1 MKTGAA
7 ISTHTLLEQL
17 IFDQIEIL
25 EDEGVE
31 PERIIIG
38 HLGDL
43 RNLDR
48 LKAVA
53 DKGVYLQIDHVGFED
68 RQPDWIRAKTVFQL
82 VRQGYVSQILLSMD
96 VCFKS
101 RLHWFGGVGYDHILR
116 PFVPMLKAEGLTEV
130 EIRTMMFDNPQRVI
144 AYDF

>member
-1 MKTGAA
+1 M
-7 ISTHTLLEQL
+7 
-17 IFDQIEIL
+17 
-25 EDEGVE
+25 
-31 PERIIIG
+31 
-38 HLGDL
+38 
-43 RNLDR
+43 DR

-68 RQPDWIRAKTVFQL
+68 RQPDWVRAKTVSQL

-96 VCFKS
+96 VGFKS

-116 PFVPMLKAEGLTEV
+116 SFVPMLKAEGITEV